1 MKDHEENAPCTNPVE
16 FGFFNL
22 ILAIFTNV
30 FFNRVITYLILEPQM
45 ITFKFTSKNNEYM
58 QIIPSFLLN
67 HQKTLF
73 F

>member
-22 ILAIFTNV
+22 ILAIFTH
-30 FFNRVITYLILEPQM
+30 FFFSRVITYLILEPQV

-58 QIIPSFLLN
+58 QIKQSFLLN
-67 HQKTLF
+67 HQNILF
-73 F
+73 